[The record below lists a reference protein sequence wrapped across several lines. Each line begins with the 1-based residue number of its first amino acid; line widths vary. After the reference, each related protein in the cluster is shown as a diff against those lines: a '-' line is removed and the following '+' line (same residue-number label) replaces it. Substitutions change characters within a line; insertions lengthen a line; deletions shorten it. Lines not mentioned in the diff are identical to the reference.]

1 MPATE
6 TIAGLRGAD
15 AAERLRRDG
24 PNTLPVAAGVSWARR
39 LAGQLFHFFALMLW
53 AAALLALVA
62 GLPQLSAA
70 IGWRGAGDACGRRDV
85 QGRARTRAR
94 A

>member
-70 IGWRGAGDACGRRDV
+70 IGSRRP
-85 QGRARTRAR
+85 RRR
-94 A
+94 